1 MTDASGKIRSVQ
13 VESVDF
19 QIIPPFFME
28 LGMVSAFQTLPGGS
42 ACWGSDVPVKVTSAV
57 WLLLQHEILGE
68 WNGFNES
75 LVPLISAN
83 FLLCGN

>member
-1 MTDASGKIRSVQ
+1 MTDASGKIRSVA

-28 LGMVSAFQTLPGGS
+28 SGMVSAFQTLPGGS

-57 WLLLQHEILGE
+57 WQLLQHEILGGGMALTRA
-68 WNGFNES
+68 WC
-75 LVPLISAN
+75 L
-83 FLLCGN
+83 

>member
-1 MTDASGKIRSVQ
+1 MIDAFGKIRSVK

-19 QIIPPFFME
+19 QIIPPFFTE
-28 LGMVSAFQTLPGGS
+28 SGMVSAFQTLPGGS
-42 ACWGSDVPVKVTSAV
+42 VCWGSDAPAKVTSAV
-57 WLLLQHEILGE
+57 WQLLQDEILGGR
-68 WNGFNES
+68 NGFNES